1 MSKHKPHALPVGPLP
16 PQQPAVSQA
25 DVCRQI
31 HSIISQSERRLEM
44 GFSAQMGLKGDI
56 YAREILHATAKKIAL
71 GKKRPSTSYV
81 L

>member
-1 MSKHKPHALPVGPLP
+1 MNKRKHQALTFEPFP
-16 PQQPAVSQA
+16 PEQPAVSEA

-56 YAREILHATAKKIAL
+56 YAREILHATA
-71 GKKRPSTSYV
+71 
-81 L
+81 

>member
-1 MSKHKPHALPVGPLP
+1 MSKHKPHTLPVG
-16 PQQPAVSQA
+16 QQPAVSQA

-56 YAREILHATAKKIAL
+56 YAREILHATAKKNCF
-71 GKKRPSTSYV
+71 GEKKTLNFLCV
-81 L
+81 MNI